1 MSDEE
6 RPIIVVADDD
16 RDICELVKMQLTRH
30 GFQVFI
36 ADNGEIAIQL
46 INEHQPAVALLDIM
60 MPKFSGLEV
69 ARIIRENPA
78 NSTVSIMLVSARSS
92 GRIEADLAGL
102 DIADYI
108 TKPFSPMDLVQR
120 INDVIS
126 HPSTKKTP
134 QP

>member
-1 MSDEE
+1 M
-6 RPIIVVADDD
+6 VADDD
-16 RDICELVKMQLTRH
+16 RDICELVNMQLTRH

-36 ADNGEIAIQL
+36 ADNGEIALEL
-46 INEHQPAVALLDIM
+46 IGEHRPAVALLDIM

>member
-1 MSDEE
+1 MSDQE

-36 ADNGEIAIQL
+36 ADNGEIALQL

-92 GRIEADLAGL
+92 GRIEAD
-102 DIADYI
+102 IADYI